1 MTAVGLWTLGLALA
15 YTVWLVVGGRWLV
28 ARRSTGSNFFVSGR
42 SFSPWTVAFC
52 ITGLFSGSSY
62 IAIVELSYRTGV
74 SAIWYGVAETVQII
88 LIALLLVKPLRR
100 KLVVTVTGIIGDRFG
115 RAAQG
120 VAAVITGFTF
130 PMYSLATAIA
140 FASALTVITDVTLW
154 QSIAL
159 TAVILFAFL
168 VFGGMRSVAF
178 SQTMNVIVIAAMF
191 LVGVWAILASPGLD
205 GLGEYT
211 RANPEMVAPANA
223 GVSLIVAWFGTF
235 IVNVPLAQAAF
246 QMSMSA
252 RTPEDGQKG
261 LFLAAVIGAPLILLG
276 VVVGVASAAVV
287 PSDGRPLLA
296 ISEYITQTLPPWAAA
311 VFFVGMWA
319 CALGWAGPCQFSGA
333 TSLGRDLGGALRP
346 QASQEQL
353 VRYTRVALVMLTV
366 VLIVFSMLRAED
378 SAWWNI
384 MAWTLRNG
392 ATFAP
397 VLAAF
402 FWPVATRSA
411 AMASLLGG
419 FGAGFAWYALSGFD
433 STEFLLGT
441 HPVWVGMIANMVAL
455 VVVSLAAGRWTLAQ
469 DRTRRVRGASA
480 LGAAVV
486 LAGVLVTFWSW
497 AATHGLV
504 GLGLFLVVTALFAAV
519 LLLTVPDGSADP
531 SEDTAAE
538 AVAGPADA
546 APADSV
552 PEDAVAGDTSR
563 R

>member
-1 MTAVGLWTLGLALA
+1 MTAVGLWTLLLALA
-15 YTVWLVVGGRWLV
+15 YTFWLVVGGRWV
-28 ARRSTGSNFFVSGR
+28 VSRRSTGSNFFVSGR

-159 TAVILFAFL
+159 TAVILLAFL

-178 SQTMNVIVIAAMF
+178 SQTMNVVVIGAMF
-191 LVGVWAILASPGLD
+191 VVGLWAILASPGLD
-205 GLGEYT
+205 GLAEHT
-211 RANPEMVAPANA
+211 RENPELLAPANA

-252 RTPEDGQKG
+252 RTPEDGQRG
-261 LFLAAVIGAPLILLG
+261 LFLAAVIGAPLIILG
-276 VVVGVASAAVV
+276 VVVGMASSAVA
-287 PSDGRPLLA
+287 PTDGRPLIA

-311 VFFVGMWA
+311 IFFVGMWA

-333 TSLGRDLGGALRP
+333 TSLGRDLGSALHSS
-346 QASQEQL
+346 ASPERL
-353 VRYTRVALVMLTV
+353 VLYTRIALAGLTI
-366 VLIVFSMLRAED
+366 VLIVFSLLRAED

-397 VLAAF
+397 VLAVF
-402 FWPVATRSA
+402 FWPVATRSG

-419 FGAGFAWYALSGFD
+419 FGAGFAWYALTGFS
-433 STEFLLGT
+433 STEFLLGS
-441 HPVWVGMIANMVAL
+441 HPVWVGMIVNMVAL
-455 VVVSLAAGRWTLAQ
+455 VAVSLVTGRWRVSPDAQ
-469 DRTRRVRGASA
+469 RRRRAAAASG
-480 LGAAVV
+480 GAAVV
-486 LAGVLVTFWSW
+486 AVLLLLNWSW
-497 AATHGLV
+497 AASYGLT
-504 GLGLFLVVTALFAAV
+504 GLGLFLIVTALFAAV
-519 LLLTVPDGSADP
+519 LLVTVPPEGDEDP
-531 SEDTAAE
+531 QDAE
-538 AVAGPADA
+538 AEAGVRVHASPA
-546 APADSV
+546 
-552 PEDAVAGDTSR
+552 
-563 R
+563 

>member
-15 YTVWLVVGGRWLV
+15 YTVWLVVGGRWV
-28 ARRSTGSNFFVSGR
+28 VSRRATGSNFFVSGR

-62 IAIVELSYRTGV
+62 IAIVELSYRTGI

-100 KLVVTVTGIIGDRFG
+100 KLVVTVTGLIGDRFG

-159 TAVILFAFL
+159 TAVILLAFL

-178 SQTMNVIVIAAMF
+178 SQTMNVIVIGAMF
-191 LVGVWAILASPGLD
+191 VVGVWAILASPGLV
-205 GLGEYT
+205 GLAEHT
-211 RANPEMVAPANA
+211 RAHPELLAPANA

-252 RTPEDGQKG
+252 RTPEDGQRG
-261 LFLAAVIGAPLILLG
+261 LFLAAVIGAPLIILG

-287 PSDGRPLLA
+287 PSDGRPLIA

-311 VFFVGMWA
+311 IFFVGMWA

-333 TSLGRDLGGALRP
+333 TSLGRDLGSALHP
-346 QASQEQL
+346 SASPERL
-353 VRYTRVALVMLTV
+353 VLYTRIALAGLTV
-366 VLIVFSMLRAED
+366 VLIVFSLLRAED

-397 VLAAF
+397 VLAVF

-419 FGAGFAWYALSGFD
+419 FGAGFTWYALTGFS
-433 STEFLLGT
+433 STEFFLGT
-441 HPVWVGMIANMVAL
+441 HPVWIGMIVNMIAL
-455 VVVSLAAGRWTLAQ
+455 VAVSLVTGRWRVSPDAQ
-469 DRTRRVRGASA
+469 RRTRAAAASG
-480 LGAAVV
+480 GAAVV
-486 LAGVLVTFWSW
+486 AVLLVLNWSW
-497 AATHGLV
+497 AASYGLT
-504 GLGLFLVVTALFAAV
+504 GLGLFLIVTALFAAV
-519 LLLTVPDGSADP
+519 LLVTVPPEGETDP
-531 SEDTAAE
+531 QDAE
-538 AVAGPADA
+538 AVAEVRVHASPA
-546 APADSV
+546 
-552 PEDAVAGDTSR
+552 
-563 R
+563 

>member
-15 YTVWLVVGGRWLV
+15 YTVWLVVGGRWV
-28 ARRSTGSNFFVSGR
+28 VSRRATGSNFFVSGR

-62 IAIVELSYRTGV
+62 IAIVELSYRTGI

-100 KLVVTVTGIIGDRFG
+100 KLVVTVTGLIGDRFG

-159 TAVILFAFL
+159 TAVILLAFL
-168 VFGGMRSVAF
+168 VFGGRRSVDF
-178 SQTMNVIVIAAMF
+178 SQTMNVIVIGAMF
-191 LVGVWAILASPGLD
+191 VVGVWAILASPGLD
-205 GLGEYT
+205 GLAEHT
-211 RANPEMVAPANA
+211 RAHPELLAPANA

-252 RTPEDGQKG
+252 RTPEDGQRG
-261 LFLAAVIGAPLILLG
+261 LFLAAVIGAPLIILG

-287 PSDGRPLLA
+287 PSDGRPLIA

-311 VFFVGMWA
+311 IFFVGMWA

-333 TSLGRDLGGALRP
+333 TSLGRDLGSALHP
-346 QASQEQL
+346 SASPERL
-353 VRYTRVALVMLTV
+353 VLYTRIALAGLTV
-366 VLIVFSMLRAED
+366 VLIVFSLLRAED

-397 VLAAF
+397 VLAVF

-419 FGAGFAWYALSGFD
+419 FGAGFTWYALTGFS
-433 STEFLLGT
+433 STEFFLGT
-441 HPVWVGMIANMVAL
+441 HPVWIGMIVNMIAL
-455 VVVSLAAGRWTLAQ
+455 VAVSLVTGRWRVSPDAQ
-469 DRTRRVRGASA
+469 RRTRAAAASG
-480 LGAAVV
+480 GAAVV
-486 LAGVLVTFWSW
+486 AVLLVLNWSW
-497 AATHGLV
+497 AASYGLT
-504 GLGLFLVVTALFAAV
+504 GLGLFLIVTALFAEV
-519 LLLTVPDGSADP
+519 LLVTVPPEGETDP
-531 SEDTAAE
+531 QDAE
-538 AVAGPADA
+538 AVAEVRVHASPA
-546 APADSV
+546 
-552 PEDAVAGDTSR
+552 
-563 R
+563 

>member
-15 YTVWLVVGGRWLV
+15 YTVWLVVGGRWV
-28 ARRSTGSNFFVSGR
+28 VSRRATGSNFFVSGR

-62 IAIVELSYRTGV
+62 IAIVELSYRTGI

-100 KLVVTVTGIIGDRFG
+100 KLVVTVTGLIGDRFG

-159 TAVILFAFL
+159 TAVILLAFL

-178 SQTMNVIVIAAMF
+178 SQTMNVMVIGAMF
-191 LVGVWAILASPGLD
+191 VVGVWAILASPGLD
-205 GLGEYT
+205 GLAEHT
-211 RANPEMVAPANA
+211 RAHPELLAPANA

-252 RTPEDGQKG
+252 RTPEDGQRG
-261 LFLAAVIGAPLILLG
+261 LFLAAVIGAPLIILG

-287 PSDGRPLLA
+287 PSDGRPLIA

-311 VFFVGMWA
+311 IFFVGMWA

-333 TSLGRDLGGALRP
+333 TSLGRDLGSALHP
-346 QASQEQL
+346 SASPERL
-353 VRYTRVALVMLTV
+353 VLYTRIALAGLTV
-366 VLIVFSMLRAED
+366 VLIVFSLLRAED

-397 VLAAF
+397 VLAVF

-419 FGAGFAWYALSGFD
+419 FGAGFTWYALTGFS
-433 STEFLLGT
+433 STEFFLGT
-441 HPVWVGMIANMVAL
+441 HPVWIGMIVNMIAL
-455 VVVSLAAGRWTLAQ
+455 VAVSLVTGRWRVSPDAQ
-469 DRTRRVRGASA
+469 RRTRAAAASG
-480 LGAAVV
+480 GAAVV
-486 LAGVLVTFWSW
+486 AVLLVLTWSW
-497 AATHGLV
+497 AASYGLT
-504 GLGLFLVVTALFAAV
+504 GLGLFLIVTALFAAV
-519 LLLTVPDGSADP
+519 LLVTVPPEGETDP
-531 SEDTAAE
+531 QDAE
-538 AVAGPADA
+538 AVAEVRVHASPA
-546 APADSV
+546 
-552 PEDAVAGDTSR
+552 
-563 R
+563 